1 MSGHLIVID
10 KQAEICPEGAIETWR
25 RLFTKC
31 VLKATVP
38 EPTNTCQDYQI
49 CAGSNLVIGR
59 AVHSIQ
65 YIWDANPP
73 TENWCFLLVVEKNA
87 FNEINCIGILW
98 TVFHLWPFVALF
110 FNGYHH

>member
-10 KQAEICPEGAIETWR
+10 KQAKICPVCAIETWR

-59 AVHSIQ
+59 AVHGIQ